1 VGARHCPLVNNP
13 TEFLTGE
20 VRMIEKV
27 EATRGTERSTAT
39 RVGESMSITSEPDNT
54 WFAKRQSTINEN
66 LHKRSVLADTD
77 DDRSPGGENDASQNS
92 ADGENSNDDKLFS
105 GESPRIGT
113 GNWDDDVPDGEHVGY
128 L

>member
-1 VGARHCPLVNNP
+1 
-13 TEFLTGE
+13 
-20 VRMIEKV
+20 MIEKV
-27 EATRGTERSTAT
+27 EATRGTERSSAT
-39 RVGESMSITSEPDNT
+39 RIGESMSITSEPDNT

-66 LHKRSVLADTD
+66 LHKRSVLQDTND
-77 DDRSPGGENDASQNS
+77 DPASNEENDAEQNS
-92 ADGENSNDDKLFS
+92 ADGENPSGDKLLS